1 MRDGS
6 VVFWALC
13 LIAAV
18 SFWGWLYSSAFAY
31 ESVNRGAA
39 TADALR
45 SLAEYT
51 GDWIFYALG
60 FAFVA
65 YMVWAFRFYRG
76 KYKER
81 KAREKGK

>member
-1 MRDGS
+1 MTR
-6 VVFWALC
+6 VT
-13 LIAAV
+13 LIAVILSMYA
-18 SFWGWLYSSAFAY
+18 SAAY
-31 ESVNRGAA
+31 ANRGEHA
-39 TADALR
+39 ADALR

-65 YMVWAFRFYRG
+65 YMVFAFRFYRG

-81 KAREKGK
+81 KAREKGE